1 MRAQKDK
8 GGGGREENSLVQMW
22 VRDVTSPGIV
32 AVDLGDFLLYEKY
45 PPIVETQAYHY
56 CALHL

>member
-1 MRAQKDK
+1 M
-8 GGGGREENSLVQMW
+8 QMW
-22 VRDVTSPGIV
+22 FCDVTSPGIV
-32 AVDLGDFLLYEKY
+32 AVDLGDFLHYEKY

>member
-8 GGGGREENSLVQMW
+8 GGEGREESSLVQMW
-22 VRDVTSPGIV
+22 VCDVTSPGIV

-45 PPIVETQAYHY
+45 PPIVET
-56 CALHL
+56 